1 MTVRV
6 NKSAFNIR
14 EKLSEL
20 AVKFGLKGTELARAE
35 TVQDARDLISAG
47 RKNIVIN
54 GDMVFAQ
61 RQTSVTLNPA
71 QTAYYSLD
79 RMSAWNYP
87 NTATA
92 VATWTKD
99 GPSFPDDGDMAPG
112 FTSYGRY
119 TTTTAQTSLGTNTF
133 AGIQYLPEG
142 YDLGDLK
149 WGTPEARSS
158 TLSFW
163 VRSSIPGSYSF
174 NMQLGASSV
183 FRYTVPYNIN
193 DADVW
198 EKKVIH
204 IPAFPQANVYGVTA
218 GVGLGVYLFWPV
230 ALGTTYLAST
240 EGLVTSGNQYG
251 ITGLPNLLGTLN
263 ATFDLTGIQW
273 EVGDNATDFEYLNYG
288 EQLRLCQ
295 RYFQIVPLTNALAAT
310 ATQIHGNYSLMT
322 DMRVQPTVGL
332 QGPIEVNDNVVNS
345 VQSSAVIV
353 NYGTGKIKFVQLNNF
368 SSLTASNPAFMRFNA
383 NNNLLTLRAEI
394 Q

>member
-6 NKSAFNIR
+6 NKSPFNLR

-20 AVKFGLKGTELARAE
+20 TSKFGLKGTELARAE

-61 RQTSVTLNPA
+61 RETSVTLSA
-71 QTAYYSLD
+71 SQTPFYSLD

-87 NTATA
+87 NTSTA
-92 VATWTKD
+92 VATWAKD

-119 TTTTAQTSLGTNTF
+119 KTTTAQSSLGTNTF

-142 YDLGDLK
+142 YDLGALK

-158 TLSFW
+158 TVSFW
-163 VRSSIPGSYSF
+163 VRSSIPGKYSF
-174 NMQLGASSV
+174 NMQLAASTI
-183 FRYTVPYNIN
+183 FRYTVPYNISN
-193 DADVW
+193 ANVW

-204 IPAFPQANVYGVTA
+204 IPAFSQANVYGVTA
-218 GVGLGVYLFWPV
+218 GVGVGVYLTWPV
-230 ALGTTYLAST
+230 ALGTNYLATT
-240 EGLVTSGNQYG
+240 EGLTTSGSQYG
-251 ITGLPNLLGTLN
+251 ITGMPNILGTLN

-295 RYFQIVPLTNALAAT
+295 RYFQIVPLANALVAT

-322 DMRVQPTVGL
+322 DMRVQPTVDL
-332 QGPIEVNDNVVNS
+332 QGPIQINDNSVNAT
-345 VQSSAVIV
+345 QSSATVV
-353 NYGTGKIKFVQLNNF
+353 SYGTGKIRFVQLNNF
-368 SSLTASNPAFMRFNA
+368 SGLTVNRPAFMRFDA

>member
-6 NKSAFNIR
+6 NKPAFNLR

-20 AVKFGLKGTELARAE
+20 TSKFGLKGTELARAE

-61 RQTSVTLNPA
+61 REPSVTLSA
-71 QTAYYSLD
+71 SQTPFYSLD

-87 NTATA
+87 NSSTA
-92 VATWTKD
+92 VATWSKD
-99 GPSFPDDGDMAPG
+99 GPSWPDDGDMAPG
-112 FTSYGRY
+112 FSSYGRY
-119 TTTTAQTSLGTNTF
+119 KTTTAQASLGANTF

-142 YDLGDLK
+142 YDLGALK

-158 TLSFW
+158 TVSFW
-163 VRSSIPGSYSF
+163 VRSSIPGKYSF
-174 NMQLGASSV
+174 NMQLGASTT

-193 DADVW
+193 DANVW

-204 IPAFPQANVYGVTA
+204 IPAFPQSNVYGVTA
-218 GVGLGVYLFWPV
+218 GVGVGVYVMWAV
-230 ALGTTYLAST
+230 ALGSAYLATT
-240 EGLVTSGNQYG
+240 EGLTTSGSQYG
-251 ITGLPNLLGTLN
+251 ITGMNNLLGTLN

-273 EVGDNATDFEYLNYG
+273 EAGDNATDFEYLNYAD
-288 EQLRLCQ
+288 ELRLCQ
-295 RYFQIVPLTNALAAT
+295 RYYQVLPITNALIAT
-310 ATQIHGNYSLMT
+310 ATQVHGNYSLMT
-322 DMRVQPTVGL
+322 DMRTQPTIGL
-332 QGPIEVNDNVVNS
+332 QGPIEINDNSVNNT
-345 VQSSAVIV
+345 QSSAVV
-353 NYGTGKIKFVQLNNF
+353 VAYGTGNVRFVQLNNF
-368 SSLTASNPAFMRFNA
+368 SGLTVHRPAFMRFGV